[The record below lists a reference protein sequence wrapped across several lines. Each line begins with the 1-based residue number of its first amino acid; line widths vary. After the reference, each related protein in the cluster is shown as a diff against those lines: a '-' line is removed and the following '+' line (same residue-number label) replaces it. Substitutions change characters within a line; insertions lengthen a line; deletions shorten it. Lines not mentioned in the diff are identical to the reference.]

1 MRPLACL
8 LLIVTPLLHAG
19 EGLTPLS
26 ESELAGINGQQGVL
40 FNLGFRNNVDA
51 ANAPIGCNAVVNTP
65 NPCRLGLE
73 FAARAGKWLMLK
85 EYYGTLHV
93 RDLRMD
99 AGFLPGSPSAYSNTS
114 RFMDASGNCLL
125 NGATGCSPV
134 NQPAV
139 LLSYPGTDAPAVYD
153 DVLSFLNIGRVWIE
167 FDDGATQGFA
177 RDTSLNSAFGVRM
190 SDSSALNAAARMRF
204 RGTGYVYG
212 F

>member
-1 MRPLACL
+1 MRTLAWL
-8 LLIVTPLLHAG
+8 LLIVTPALHAG

-40 FNLGFRNNVDA
+40 FNLAFRNNVDA

-85 EYYGTLHV
+85 EYYGTLQV

-114 RFMDASGNCLL
+114 RFMDAAGNCLL

-134 NQPAV
+134 TALSVVVLPAPLAPMTAIV
-139 LLSYPGTDAPAVYD
+139 SPG
-153 DVLSFLNIGRVWIE
+153 
-167 FDDGATQGFA
+167 
-177 RDTSLNSAFGVRM
+177 
-190 SDSSALNAAARMRF
+190 
-204 RGTGYVYG
+204 
-212 F
+212 